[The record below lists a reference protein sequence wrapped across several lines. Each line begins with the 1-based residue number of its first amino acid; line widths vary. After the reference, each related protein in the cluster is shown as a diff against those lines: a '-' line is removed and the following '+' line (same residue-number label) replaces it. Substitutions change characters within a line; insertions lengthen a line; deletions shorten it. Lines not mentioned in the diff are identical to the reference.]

1 MTASPVKVVVQSL
14 LRKGGLKLSKVQVC
28 VVEKCMLI
36 VIDCVEEFFEKK
48 KEKKKMRQF
57 LGSLITSRS
66 SAAAARGGKVMA
78 RHPPLLASTRGYE
91 ISDYIV

>member
-48 KEKKKMRQF
+48 KEKKKNETVPW
-57 LGSLITSRS
+57 LINYLPKLSSCSSR
-66 SAAAARGGKVMA
+66 R
-78 RHPPLLASTRGYE
+78 
-91 ISDYIV
+91 

>member
-14 LRKGGLKLSKVQVC
+14 FRKGGLKLSKVQVC

-48 KEKKKMRQF
+48 KEKKKNETVPW
-57 LGSLITSRS
+57 LINYLPKLSSCSSR
-66 SAAAARGGKVMA
+66 R
-78 RHPPLLASTRGYE
+78 
-91 ISDYIV
+91 